1 MSKINKILFENCN
14 NDIFFYEE
22 VIIIIKIELND
33 IFNKLKNNTINIKI
47 FKEYI
52 NLLLGIL
59 FYLMEESNKTILLC
73 KDILK
78 IDTIIDNDLYIVY
91 LNKILNYEKIILKL
105 L

>member
-1 MSKINKILFENCN
+1 MSKINKFLFENCN
-14 NDIFFYEE
+14 NDNILYDE
-22 VIIIIKIELND
+22 IIHIIKIELYE
-33 IFNKLKNNTINIKI
+33 IFNKIKNNTINIKI

-59 FYLMEESNKTILLC
+59 LYLMEESNKIILIC

-78 IDTIIDNDLYIVY
+78 IDTIIDNDVYIVY
-91 LNKILNYEKIILKL
+91 LNKILKYEKIILKL

>member
-22 VIIIIKIELND
+22 VIIIIKIELYD

>member
-1 MSKINKILFENCN
+1 
-14 NDIFFYEE
+14 
-22 VIIIIKIELND
+22 
-33 IFNKLKNNTINIKI
+33 
-47 FKEYI
+47 
-52 NLLLGIL
+52 
-59 FYLMEESNKTILLC
+59 MEESNKTILLC